1 MYTEN
6 SYGCS
11 NAEEPHTRTPV
22 HLSRLNSP
30 MRMRKVSWKF
40 FRKKGCKSEQS
51 RRHIAGLFSDT
62 APNASISCL
71 SSHPVCDWI
80 SEKRGSDRDVHLCLS
95 VTDYAGMVE
104 KRIDCSIGPKNLQ
117 CEFKKRNY
125 IANITL

>member
-11 NAEEPHTRTPV
+11 NAERPCTRTPV

-30 MRMRKVSWKF
+30 MRMRNVSWKF
-40 FRKKGCKSEQS
+40 VKKGCKSEQS
-51 RRHIAGLFSDT
+51 RRHIAGLFSVV
-62 APNASISCL
+62 APIASISCL
-71 SSHPVCDWI
+71 SSCPVCDWI
-80 SEKRGSDRDVHLCLS
+80 PEKRGSDRDVHLCLS

-117 CEFKKRNY
+117 CEFKKRDS